1 MNAFFDKI
9 AEYTDVVFALS
20 LIGMIAVMIIPMPQS
35 LPRAGGS
42 LPPVPSDIPGGHLPR
57 GGTR

>member
-20 LIGMIAVMIIPMPQS
+20 LIGMIAVMIIPMPPGTQS
-35 LPRAGGS
+35 Q
-42 LPPVPSDIPGGHLPR
+42 DGGHHS
-57 GGTR
+57 